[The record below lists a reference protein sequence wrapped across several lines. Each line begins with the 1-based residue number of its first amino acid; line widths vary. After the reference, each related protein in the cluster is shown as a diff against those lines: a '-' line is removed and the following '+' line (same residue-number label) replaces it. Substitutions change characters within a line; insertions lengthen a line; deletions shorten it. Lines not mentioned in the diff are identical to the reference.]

1 MKTLTIIKV
10 AVWFILFLAL
20 LGVGF
25 EMVSKPNIIENI
37 IGFFICVSLS
47 LFANIIAFCSFP
59 SFLHYTCNMGPPKNV
74 MVRLMCSH

>member
-25 EMVSKPNIIENI
+25 EMVSKPSTIENI
-37 IGFFICVSLS
+37 IGFFIIVT
-47 LFANIIAFCSFP
+47 IIIISIKTKC
-59 SFLHYTCNMGPPKNV
+59 LTLIKLKRKHEK
-74 MVRLMCSH
+74 

>member
-25 EMVSKPNIIENI
+25 EMVSKPNTIENI
-37 IGFFICVSLS
+37 IGFFIIVT
-47 LFANIIAFCSFP
+47 IIIISIKTKCLTTIKFKK
-59 SFLHYTCNMGPPKNV
+59 HEK
-74 MVRLMCSH
+74 